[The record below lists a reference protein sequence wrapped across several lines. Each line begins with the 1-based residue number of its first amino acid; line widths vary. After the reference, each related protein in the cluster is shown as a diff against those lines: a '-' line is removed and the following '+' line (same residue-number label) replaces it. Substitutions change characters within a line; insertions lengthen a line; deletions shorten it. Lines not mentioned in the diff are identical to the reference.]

1 MTGASAVWLYVVVAG
16 ALVTYVWRLL
26 GVLLVSRI
34 NPQGAVLTW
43 VRAVATALV
52 AALVARMLFTPS
64 GLLAHTAL
72 PARLGAIAVGVFAW
86 RVAGRRVEPGVA
98 AAVLAFLLLQQFFP

>member
-1 MTGASAVWLYVVVAG
+1 MTDASAVWLYVVVAG
-16 ALVTYVWRLL
+16 ALVTYVWRLV

-34 NPQGAVLTW
+34 NPQGAALTW

-64 GLLAHTAL
+64 GLLAHTSL
-72 PARLGAIAVGVFAW
+72 TARLSAMAAGLIAW
-86 RVAGRRVEPGVA
+86 RALGRRVEPGVA

>member
-1 MTGASAVWLYVVVAG
+1 MTDGSAIWFYVIVAG
-16 ALVTYVWRLL
+16 ALVTYVWRLF

-34 NPQGAVLTW
+34 DPQGVILTW

-52 AALVARMLFTPS
+52 AALVARMLLTPS

-72 PARLGAIAVGVFAW
+72 PARLGALAAGVLAW
-86 RVAGRRVEPGVA
+86 RIMGKRVEPGVA
-98 AAVLAFLLLQQFFP
+98 AAVLAFLLLQQIFP

>member
-1 MTGASAVWLYVVVAG
+1 MTSASAVWLYVIVAG
-16 ALVTYVWRLL
+16 SLVTYVWRLV

-34 NPQGAVLTW
+34 DPQGPALTW

-72 PARLGAIAVGVFAW
+72 PARLGAIATGIMAW
-86 RVAGRRVEPGVA
+86 RAAGRRIEPGIA
-98 AAVLAFLLLQQFFP
+98 IAVITFLLLQQFFP

>member
-1 MTGASAVWLYVVVAG
+1 MMDATATLLCVVTAG
-16 ALVTYVWRLL
+16 VVTYVWRLL

-34 NPQGAVLTW
+34 DPQSTLLSW

-52 AALVARMLFTPS
+52 AALVARMLLTPS

-72 PARLGAIAVGVFAW
+72 PARLGAVAAGALAW
-86 RVAGRRVEPGVA
+86 RIMGKRVEPGVA
-98 AAVLAFLLLQQFFP
+98 AAVLAFLLLQQIFP

>member
-1 MTGASAVWLYVVVAG
+1 MTSASPVWLYVVVAG
-16 ALVTYVWRLL
+16 ALVTYAWRLA

-34 NPQGAVLTW
+34 DPQGAGLTW

-72 PARLGAIAVGVFAW
+72 PARLGAIAIGAITW
-86 RVAGRRVEPGVA
+86 RLAGRRIEPGIA
-98 AAVLAFLLLQQFFP
+98 AAVVTFLILQQIFP

>member
-1 MTGASAVWLYVVVAG
+1 MTVSSATWIPMVLAG
-16 ALVTYVWRLL
+16 TLVTYVWRLL

-34 NPQGAVLTW
+34 DPRGAALTW

-64 GLLAHTAL
+64 GLLAHTAM
-72 PARLGAIAVGVFAW
+72 PARLGAIAAGVLVW
-86 RVAGRRVEPGVA
+86 RITGRRIEPGVG
-98 AAVLAFLLLQQFFP
+98 AAVVAFLLLQQFFP

>member
-1 MTGASAVWLYVVVAG
+1 MTSEIPGWLHMVVAG
-16 ALVTYVWRLL
+16 ALVTYAWRAA

-34 NPQGAVLTW
+34 DPQGMALTW

-72 PARLGAIAVGVFAW
+72 PARFGAMVIGTIAW
-86 RVAGRRVEPGVA
+86 RIAGRRIEAGIA
-98 AAVLAFLLLQQFFP
+98 AAVIAFLFLQQIFP